1 MEDDDDDDGG
11 EARPD
16 RGAMNVGGCK
26 AHRFEIKSNYAFV
39 ARVDAVMC

>member
-11 EARPD
+11 EGRPE
-16 RGAMNVGGCK
+16 AMNVNGCK

-39 ARVDAVMC
+39 ASVDAVMY